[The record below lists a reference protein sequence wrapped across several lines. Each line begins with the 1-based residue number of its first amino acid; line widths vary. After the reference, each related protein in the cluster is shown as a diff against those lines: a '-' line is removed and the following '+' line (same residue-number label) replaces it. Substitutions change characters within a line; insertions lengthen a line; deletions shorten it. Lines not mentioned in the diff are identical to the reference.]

1 MIPLAKIDDVINRLE
16 RLNNDVLSLKR
27 SLIPLLPL
35 PPTAKPLVRRTAEGL
50 DPIIAELY
58 FDALRA
64 GVDLAR
70 VPGNQQ
76 VALDAFQSSFEPVNN
91 RPRPRSKAQ
100 KKNDNMQSQAFKV
113 ANSKL
118 RTQNGALRKGV
129 TQSDIATRAQKE
141 LKLMKRGT
149 RSPRKSPSGGTKK
162 RKSPRRRTGGGKR
175 SDGR

>member
-1 MIPLAKIDDVINRLE
+1 MAKIDDVIDRLE

-35 PPTAKPLVRRTAEGL
+35 PPAAKPLVRRTAEGL

-58 FDALRA
+58 FDALRG

-70 VPGNQQ
+70 DPRVQE
-76 VALDAFQSSFEPVNN
+76 QSLKAIQNAT
-91 RPRPRSKAQ
+91 RPRSRAQ
-100 KKNDNMQSQAFKV
+100 KRNDKMQSQAFKM

-118 RTQNGALRKGV
+118 RTKSGALRKGV
-129 TQSDIATRAQKE
+129 KQSDIAKRAQKE

-149 RSPRKSPSGGTKK
+149 NAKKRPAKSGP
-162 RKSPRRRTGGGKR
+162 RKSPRRSGGGKR
-175 SDGR
+175 